1 MRFFL
6 RLPGL
11 LLIFPIRLYQKL
23 ISPFLP
29 SVCRF
34 TPSCSDYCIEAIQK
48 YGPIRGGI
56 KGVWRILRCNPWCR
70 GGTDW
75 P

>member
-23 ISPFLP
+23 ISPLLP

-34 TPSCSDYCIEAIQK
+34 TPSCSDYCIEAIKK